1 MKILELC
8 LGKLTATAGEQDMTS
23 RVLLGLCLATCL
35 VVTIP
40 EVQADPG
47 KGNAVQIHI
56 DKKSGRKIAGDDS
69 VQPAAATPATA
80 ALSDSS
86 LALMPAVDG
95 PEKQLADGSVSV
107 QLGVDHLQYLVMTV
121 GEDGKPVM
129 SHQTA
134 EEIAAGVKPAQTD
147 KGEK

>member
-1 MKILELC
+1 MK
-8 LGKLTATAGEQDMTS
+8 S
-23 RVLLGLCLATCL
+23 RLFMGLCLTMCL
-35 VVTIP
+35 CVMVP
-40 EVQADPG
+40 GAQADPG
-47 KGNAVQIHI
+47 KGNAVQIQI

-69 VQPAAATPATA
+69 VQSATVAPTTS
-80 ALSDSS
+80 ALADSG

-95 PEKQLADGSVSV
+95 PEKKGADGSVSV
-107 QLGVDHLQYLVMTV
+107 QLGVGHLQYLVMTV

-129 SHQTA
+129 SHQSA